1 MQVYKALDNHFQ
13 LFNGFVQLYNHV
25 DKDKINL
32 DRRERMLSNFYFSFI
47 MYLLMSAA

>member
-13 LFNGFVQLYNHV
+13 LFNGFDYNHV
-25 DKDKINL
+25 DTDKINL